1 MRTLKLQPRPD
12 LGEGVL
18 SIFGERFPHL
28 TREEIMVIAGIPAK
42 ELRHTRAAQ
51 ERIAADPYARP
62 GPAWGSILGICCFCS
77 RTSLSRFHEIL
88 ASLRIP

>member
-1 MRTLKLQPRPD
+1 VRTLKLQPRPD
-12 LGEGVL
+12 LGGGVL

-62 GPAWGSILGICCFCS
+62 GPAWVIDPRHL
-77 RTSLSRFHEIL
+77 LL
-88 ASLRIP
+88 LLKDIPIPLP